1 MPLCKFFRFGMCRHL
16 NDCKFTHV
24 NCRVGEKCKIEE
36 CAFGHVYR
44 NKFNTEKPAQSFSV
58 SEDDG
63 KSLQISTQLTSVTKD
78 DSGIPQETPSKYV
91 ENGGSTHQKKNV
103 IEKNERFNHGKVLLK
118 VVPSRLF
125 SEKLRVILHHLHLLK
140 EI

>member
-1 MPLCKFFRFGMCRHL
+1 MTAERKLPLCKFFRFGMCRHL

-58 SEDDG
+58 SEDDC
-63 KSLQISTQLTSVTKD
+63 KSLPISTQLTSVTKAD
-78 DSGIPQETPSKYV
+78 IAKSPEKHHPKLV
-91 ENGGSTHQKKNV
+91 ENGGNTHQKKNT
-103 IEKNERFNHGKVLLK
+103 IERTKDSIMEKYC
-118 VVPSRLF
+118 SRSYPVDSF
-125 SEKLRVILHHLHLLK
+125 QRN
-140 EI
+140 